1 MTSTRT
7 IRTLQLLGSVACM
20 LLVVPLMAQDAAPV
34 AQSTGEFTQQM
45 PSSTI
50 AFVRQRL
57 ESIEQTALA
66 AVKPLPEGESK
77 NLRAIVMHTH
87 GKAQWRP
94 DADGAWQAA
103 KTDDTLPEGAMI
115 RTGLKSSLTL
125 RVGLNATVLID
136 SNARVTIPR
145 IVHDGQQL
153 ETAVKVARG
162 RADIQVNHV
171 GLTNDFSVVTPS
183 GALAVKGTGFA
194 CRYDEFNGTSIVGSR
209 KNTINAIEVHYY
221 ATKLAYYLSGGAI
234 SSSTNENPTLAA
246 LIEAAPPP
254 SANKAEQQDAADQET
269 SPGGAIVNTDAVT
282 QTVRVDLAIQADI
295 QAEAVNDAYEEG
307 LPGEVLLLPGFESFN
322 EIPPQYMGEVAA
334 AMYFDITGSADGD
347 SSHYGQ
353 QYIPASFAENL
364 MQRLNYSGSVNPI
377 IDGVTAYGE
386 YIDANLDNY
395 VPSATDLRA
404 ILMLVDEFC
413 QTRFP
418 GNAVKIQI
426 CRQCFTDAVT
436 TTFSGSQGDAYYEY
450 LVGEMPNFDD
460 PAFDVP

>member
-1 MTSTRT
+1 MTNTRT
-7 IRTLQLLGSVACM
+7 IRTLQLLGSAACM
-20 LLVVPLMAQDAAPV
+20 LLVVPLMAQDPAPV

-50 AFVRQRL
+50 DFVRQRL

-77 NLRAIVMHTH
+77 NLLAIVMHTH
-87 GKAQWRP
+87 GKVQWRS

-103 KTDDTLPEGAMI
+103 QTDDTLPEGAMI

-171 GLTNDFSVVTPS
+171 GLTNDFSVITPS

-234 SSSTNENPTLAA
+234 SSNKNENPTLAA

-269 SPGGAIVNTDAVT
+269 SPGGAVTNTDAVT
-282 QTVRVDLAIQADI
+282 QTVRIDLAIQADI
-295 QAEAVNDAYEEG
+295 QAEAANNAYADD
-307 LPGEVLLLPGFESFN
+307 LPSGDVLLLPGFESFN
-322 EIPPQYMGEVAA
+322 AIPAQFMGEVAA
-334 AMYFDITGSADGD
+334 AMYFDITGTYDGD
-347 SSHYGQ
+347 SLHFGLQ
-353 QYIPASFAENL
+353 HIPASFAENL
-364 MQRLNYSGSVNPI
+364 MQRLNYSGSVNPLI
-377 IDGVTAYGE
+377 ESVTAYGE
-386 YIDANLDNY
+386 YIDTNFDDY
-395 VPSATDLRA
+395 VASATDLRA
-404 ILMLVDEFC
+404 ILMIVDEFC
-413 QTRFP
+413 QTRYP

-436 TTFSGSQGDAYYEY
+436 TTFSGSQGEAYYEY
-450 LVGEMPNFDD
+450 LVGGVNGE
-460 PAFDVP
+460 PAFEVP